1 MIGIIDTIR
10 GLSEW
15 IEENFGEPP
24 TTKDLLEGF
33 DRPCTYIQPVDMSTS
48 KESQLRVD
56 EYTIEIIRFSEQ
68 SYDGYL
74 ELLDYQEKFTDLLE
88 QPVPVSDSFLLYP
101 EEVTFELDREDMALL
116 VSFDVQNIQLVED
129 VITAPDML
137 ELELEQE

>member
-10 GLSEW
+10 GLSDW

-56 EYTIEIIRFSEQ
+56 EFTIEIIRFSEQ

-74 ELLDYQEKFTDLLE
+74 ELLDYQERFTDLLE

>member
-33 DRPCTYIQPVDMSTS
+33 DRPCTYIQPVEMSTS

>member
-33 DRPCTYIQPVDMSTS
+33 DRPCTYIQPVEMSTS

-56 EYTIEIIRFSEQ
+56 EFTIEIIRFSEQ

>member
-56 EYTIEIIRFSEQ
+56 EFTIEIIRFSEQ

>member
-33 DRPCTYIQPVDMSTS
+33 DRPCTYIQPVEMSTS

-56 EYTIEIIRFSEQ
+56 EFTIEIIRFSEQ

-74 ELLDYQEKFTDLLE
+74 ELLDYQEKFADLLE

>member
-33 DRPCTYIQPVDMSTS
+33 DRPCTYIQPVEMSTS

-56 EYTIEIIRFSEQ
+56 EFTIEIIRFSEQ

-74 ELLDYQEKFTDLLE
+74 ELLDYQERFTDLLE